1 MDNIDNIRI
10 NAQSSIRIEI
20 KDKIV
25 YFDPFKIEESTHDA
39 DIIFITHSHYDHF
52 SEEDI
57 LKIEN
62 EDTKL
67 VIPQDLQEKWKTL
80 GLQEEN
86 ILIVEPNK
94 EYEICGIHFSTIPAY
109 NILKPFHPRGNN
121 WVGYIINEDTS
132 YYIAGDT
139 DVTKEN
145 KEVKCDIAFIPIG
158 GTYTMNWKDATKL
171 IENNIKPKIA
181 IPIHYKTVV
190 GSDEDA
196 NDFINKVKEN
206 GIDSYKLY

>member
-1 MDNIDNIRI
+1 MDNIDNIKV

-20 KDKIV
+20 KNMII
-25 YFDPFKIEESTHDA
+25 YFDPFKIEENTHDA

-57 LKIEN
+57 IKIKNEN
-62 EDTKL
+62 TKL
-67 VIPQDLQEKWKTL
+67 VIPQDLQEKGKTL
-80 GLQEEN
+80 GIIEEN
-86 ILIVEPNK
+86 TLIVEPNK
-94 EYEICGIHFSTIPAY
+94 EYEAFGIHFSTIPAY
-109 NILKPFHPRGNN
+109 NILKPFHPKSNN
-121 WVGYIINEDTS
+121 WVGYIINEETS

-145 KEVKCDIAFIPIG
+145 KEVKCDIALVPIG

-171 IENNIKPKIA
+171 ITDNIKPRIA

-196 NDFINKVKEN
+196 INFISRVKEE
-206 GIDSYKLY
+206 GINSYKLY

>member
-1 MDNIDNIRI
+1 MDNIDNIKV

-20 KDKIV
+20 NNMII
-25 YFDPFKIEESTHDA
+25 YFDPFKIEENTHDA

-57 LKIEN
+57 IKIKNEN
-62 EDTKL
+62 TKL
-67 VIPQDLQEKWKTL
+67 VIPQDLQEKGKTL
-80 GLQEEN
+80 GIIEEN
-86 ILIVEPNK
+86 TLIVEPNK
-94 EYEICGIHFSTIPAY
+94 EYEAFGIHFSTIPAY
-109 NILKPFHPRGNN
+109 NILKPFHPRSNN
-121 WVGYIINEDTS
+121 WVGYIINEETS

-145 KEVKCDIAFIPIG
+145 KEVKCDIALVPIG

-171 IENNIKPKIA
+171 ITDNIKPRIA

-196 NDFINKVKEN
+196 INFISRVKEE
-206 GIDSYKLY
+206 GINSYKLY

>member
-1 MDNIDNIRI
+1 MDNIDNIKV

-20 KDKIV
+20 KNMII
-25 YFDPFKIEESTHDA
+25 YFDPFKIEENTHDA

-57 LKIEN
+57 IKIKNEN
-62 EDTKL
+62 TKL
-67 VIPQDLQEKWKTL
+67 VIPQDLQEKGKTL
-80 GLQEEN
+80 GIIEEN
-86 ILIVEPNK
+86 TLIVEPNK
-94 EYEICGIHFSTIPAY
+94 EYEAFGIHFSTIPAY
-109 NILKPFHPRGNN
+109 NILKPFHPRSNN
-121 WVGYIINEDTS
+121 WVGYIINEETS

-145 KEVKCDIAFIPIG
+145 KEVKCDIALVPIG

-171 IENNIKPKIA
+171 IINSIKPKIA

-196 NDFINKVKEN
+196 INFISRVKEE
-206 GIDSYKLY
+206 GINSYKLY

>member
-1 MDNIDNIRI
+1 MDNIDNIKV

-20 KDKIV
+20 KNMII
-25 YFDPFKIEESTHDA
+25 YFDPFKIEENTHDA

-57 LKIEN
+57 IKIKNEN
-62 EDTKL
+62 TKL
-67 VIPQDLQEKWKTL
+67 VIPQDLQEKGKTL
-80 GLQEEN
+80 GIIEEN
-86 ILIVEPNK
+86 TLIVEPNK
-94 EYEICGIHFSTIPAY
+94 EYEAFGIHFSTIPAY
-109 NILKPFHPRGNN
+109 NILKPFHPRSNN
-121 WVGYIINEDTS
+121 WVGYIINEETS

-145 KEVKCDIAFIPIG
+145 KEVKCDIALVPIG

-171 IENNIKPKIA
+171 ITDNIKPRIA

-196 NDFINKVKEN
+196 INFISRVKEE
-206 GIDSYKLY
+206 GINSYKLY